1 MPAIPSLKERYRD
14 YFDIGAA
21 ITPQLLQTKGDLIKT
36 QFSSLTAENQMKPGP
51 IHPAPDTWAFED
63 ADAIAAFAREHNLH
77 LRGHTLVWHN
87 QTPEWFY
94 EGGDKDTLL
103 SRVKAHMQVMFD
115 RYAKDII
122 AWDVVNEA
130 VADQGDE
137 IFRDSRYHQILG
149 DNLVVRS
156 FELAR
161 ELLPGGYFVYNDYK
175 ENMPAKRTKILALL
189 DMLKSAGNL
198 VDAYGF
204 QCHWNIHDLDLDEL
218 RRSIELYAAKGVHL
232 QMTELD
238 LSLYASSDKEIYD
251 AATPENLALQADLY
265 GKIFAI
271 FREYKDVI
279 DSVTFWGAT
288 DADSWLQGFPVR
300 NRPYNQPLLFD
311 GECQPKECFRRV
323 VEF

>member
-1 MPAIPSLKERYRD
+1 MSAIPSLKERYRD

-21 ITPQLLQTKGDLIKT
+21 ITPKVLREKEELVTT
-36 QFSSLTAENQMKPGP
+36 QFSSLTAENQMKPEP

-63 ADAIAAFAREHNLH
+63 ADAIAAFAREHKLH

-87 QTPEWFY
+87 QTPAWFY
-94 EGGDKDTLL
+94 EGADKDILL
-103 SRVKAHMQVMFD
+103 SRVKDHMQVMFD

-130 VADQGDE
+130 VADEGDA

-149 DNLVVRS
+149 DTLVVRS

-161 ELLPGGYFVYNDYK
+161 ELLPGGYFVYNDYN
-175 ENMPAKRTKILALL
+175 ELMPAKRAKILTLL

-198 VDAYGF
+198 VNAFGF

-238 LSLYASSDKEIYD
+238 LSLYSSADKEIYN

-300 NRPYNQPLLFD
+300 NRPYNRPLLFD
-311 GECQPKECFRRV
+311 GECQAKECFWRV
-323 VEF
+323 AEF